1 MSRQLTT
8 AETLVLEV
16 LVAHKLLGAQHST
29 LDRRLWVK
37 PQLETLREFG
47 LVTWTYDEDANFRV
61 TATDRLMSDSEAIA
75 IADGFRD
82 EVLTTSDT
90 HSVPGR
96 LRAPG
101 QGSTAGGPVRDVS
114 GTRAS
119 GISG

>member
-29 LDRRLWVK
+29 LDRRLWIK

-47 LVTWTYDEDANFRV
+47 LVTWTYDENANFLV
-61 TATDRLMSDSEAIA
+61 TATDRLMSASEAIA

-82 EVLTTSDT
+82 EVLTTSDA
-90 HSVPGR
+90 HSVPGH
-96 LRAPG
+96 RAPG
-101 QGSTAGGPVRDVS
+101 QGGTAGGPARAES

-119 GISG
+119 RIGG

>member
-29 LDRRLWVK
+29 LDRRLWIK

-47 LVTWTYDEDANFRV
+47 LVTWTYDKDANFRV
-61 TATDRLMSDSEAIA
+61 TATDRLMSASEAIA
-75 IADGFRD
+75 IADAFRD
-82 EVLTTSDT
+82 EVLTTSDA

-96 LRAPG
+96 PGSAHPADAARRA
-101 QGSTAGGPVRDVS
+101 D
-114 GTRAS
+114 
-119 GISG
+119 